1 MNSELRQAESLT
13 FNETRLLRRHGRS
26 AVAIM
31 GMHTLL
37 CLVYYRMGAFQI
49 SPQWG
54 SILLGGLWV
63 SMLSYFLL
71 LISGATLRLRD
82 PSLSLPLIIYCVVV
96 FMTSGYYVDEF
107 RLSVVTLFFA
117 VLLLVSFQLSGKVMV
132 GVAMF
137 SSAAYAAM
145 LWLALDDRW
154 VQLSFSVEV
163 LQWLVFTMISIS
175 FAITG
180 GSIHRL
186 RKNLADKN
194 RELAKGLEQV
204 REMAIRDDLTGLFN
218 RRHLLEVLNR
228 QKALADRKKVPFS
241 VCYVDLDH
249 FKQIN
254 DHYGHEWGDRVL
266 RRFSQVVIADM
277 RDGDY
282 FGRLGGE
289 EFLLILPQSNEEGA
303 LLVAERLRKRWS
315 QEQFG
320 QEGGPSS
327 VSLSVGVAAYHDN
340 ESVDD
345 VLNRADQG
353 LYRAKSSGRNQS
365 QVA

>member
-1 MNSELRQAESLT
+1 MNSELRQAEHLT
-13 FNETRLLRRHGRS
+13 FNETRLLKRHGRS

-31 GMHTLL
+31 AMHTLL
-37 CLVYYRMGAFQI
+37 CMVYYRMGDLQI
-49 SPQWG
+49 SPDWG
-54 SILLGGLWV
+54 ALLLIGVWV
-63 SMLSYFLL
+63 SMLGYLL
-71 LISGATLRLRD
+71 LLASGFTLRFRD
-82 PSLSLPLIIYCVVV
+82 PSLSLPLILYCIVV
-96 FMTSGYYVDEF
+96 FAVSGYYVDEF

-117 VLLLVSFQLSGKVMV
+117 ILLLVSFQLSGRVMI
-132 GVAMF
+132 GVAIL
-137 SSAAYAAM
+137 SSAAYAIM

-154 VQLSFSVEV
+154 VQLSFSVEA

-180 GSIHRL
+180 GGISRL
-186 RKNLADKN
+186 KKALAEKN

-218 RRHLLEVLNR
+218 RRHLLEVLER
-228 QKALADRKKVPFS
+228 QKALADRKRVPFS

-254 DHYGHEWGDRVL
+254 DSYGHEWGDRVL
-266 RRFSQVVIADM
+266 RRFSQVVTADM

-289 EFLLILPQSNEEGA
+289 EFLLILPQSAEKGA
-303 LLVAERLRKRWS
+303 LQVAERLRKRWGE
-315 QEQFG
+315 EQFA
-320 QEGGPSS
+320 QEGGPLS
-327 VSLSVGVAAYHDN
+327 VSLSVGVAAYQEQ
-340 ESVDD
+340 ESIDEL
-345 VLNRADQG
+345 LNRADRG
-353 LYRAKSSGRNQS
+353 LYKAKSSGRNQS